1 MVHSPFSSSFQLGI
15 LGGGQLGKM
24 LCQVA
29 YQMDISTAI
38 LDPDLQCSAAQIAKR
53 FVHGSFK
60 DFDTVLEFGRT
71 VDVITIEIEHVNL
84 DALEQLEKEGKTIHP
99 NPKALRLIQNK
110 QSQKDWYAQ
119 LNLPTSPFSNH
130 SSKLGFSPKFPF
142 VWKSATGGYDGKG
155 VSVVHNENDWNQ
167 LPDIPF
173 VAEGMVDIQTEIAVI
188 AVRNAYQTT
197 CLPACSMVFH
207 PTANLVTQVVSPA
220 QIDSSI
226 LQQAETIATQLIND
240 LAIQGLLAVEFFVDT
255 QGQLLINEVA
265 PRPHNS
271 GHFTIEGA
279 ESSQYDQHLRGI
291 LNLPLGSSRLKSPS
305 VMVNIIGEPGFMGPV
320 FYQGMDEVLGIP
332 GASVHLYGKKE
343 TRPFRK
349 MGHVTITDV
358 YLDSAMDKGQRIN
371 QILKAISL

>member
-29 YQMDISTAI
+29 YQMDISTAV

-53 FVHGSFK
+53 FVQGSFK

-71 VDVITIEIEHVNL
+71 VDVLTIEIEHVNL
-84 DALEQLEKEGKTIHP
+84 DALDQLEKEGKTIHP

-110 QSQKDWYAQ
+110 QLQKDWYAQ

-167 LPDIPF
+167 LPDVPF
-173 VAEGMVDIQTEIAVI
+173 VAEEMVDIQTEIAVI
-188 AVRNAYQTT
+188 AVRNASQTT

-220 QIDSSI
+220 QVDTPI

-240 LAIQGLLAVEFFVDT
+240 LAIQGLLAVEFFVDAR
-255 QGQLLINEVA
+255 GQLLINEVA

-279 ESSQYDQHLRGI
+279 ESSQYEQHLRGV

-305 VMVNIIGEPGFMGPV
+305 VMVNIIGEPGFSGPV
-320 FYQGMDEVLGIP
+320 YYQGMEEVLGIP

-349 MGHVTITDV
+349 MGHVTITDAH
-358 YLDSAMDKGQRIN
+358 LESAMDKGQRIN